1 MALFILAIRARRG
14 DDNFV
19 KVDVGR
25 IAAAALLCLV
35 TPVTA
40 AQRPL
45 PDQQQFLDEVRK
57 RLDTNDQRQSGYMYV
72 DTRRERKLDKA
83 GRTTNESVKVL
94 ESYPGLPGE
103 QRWERVL
110 SVDGRAVSAAELEK
124 GDRER
129 RKHVED
135 YARKA
140 AKDPAAEREKQVRD
154 RAREQ
159 RERTESIDD
168 ALRIFDIRMLG
179 RETIDGHDT
188 IVFSLTPRP
197 GVKPRTRAG
206 GIMRNVSGRAW
217 MSESE
222 YELVR
227 LDVQAI
233 DTVSFGLGLLAR
245 LHKGSQ
251 ASFQRRKVNGEAWLP
266 ATASYTISARLG
278 LVAVFRRAATFEYSN
293 YKKFGVDSSYR
304 VTPPIAR

>member
-1 MALFILAIRARRG
+1 M
-14 DDNFV
+14 
-19 KVDVGR
+19 
-25 IAAAALLCLV
+25 AAAAVLCLAM
-35 TPVTA
+35 PFSAA

-45 PDQQQFLDEVRK
+45 PDQQQFVDEVRK

-72 DTRRERKLDKA
+72 ETRREQKLDKD
-83 GRTTNESVKVL
+83 GKPTGESVRVL

-110 SVDGRAVSAAELEK
+110 SVDGRAVPAAELEK

-140 AKDPAAEREKQVRD
+140 SKDPAAEREKQARD

-159 RERTESIDD
+159 RERAESIDD
-168 ALRIFDIRMLG
+168 AFRIFDVRMLG
-179 RETIDGHDT
+179 RETVEGHDT

-197 GVKPRTRAG
+197 GVKARTRAG
-206 GIMRNVSGRAW
+206 GIMRNFSGRAW
-217 MSESE
+217 VSEAE

-233 DTVSFGLGLLAR
+233 DTVSFGLGVLAR

-266 ATASYTISARLG
+266 AMASYKISARLG
-278 LVAVFRRAATFEYSN
+278 LVAVFRRAATLEYSN
-293 YKKFGVDSSYR
+293 YQKFGVDSTYKIA
-304 VTPPIAR
+304 PPNGR